1 MTIIRK
7 ATILSGAEGAIPA
20 EVYTSERCYI
30 TELLNDADDGSTS
43 VARARVAPG
52 VRTQLHSLTVVER
65 YVIEQGSGL
74 IELDGG
80 REIEVGVGDRVLIPA
95 GCSQRIR
102 NTGEADLLFLCIC
115 TPRFLPEHYQN
126 LE

>member
-1 MTIIRK
+1 MTNIRK
-7 ATILSGAEGAIPA
+7 ATILSSPEGALPA
-20 EVYTSERCYI
+20 EFYTSERCYI
-30 TELLNDADDGSTS
+30 TELLNDPDDATTS

-52 VRTQLHSLTVVER
+52 VQTQLHSLAVVER
-65 YVIEQGSGL
+65 YLIEQGNGL
-74 IELDGG
+74 MELDGG

-102 NTGEADLLFLCIC
+102 NTGETDLLFLCIC